1 MRPVYTVGH
10 STRSI
15 EELVALLAE
24 HGITVLVDVRRF
36 PGSRRHPQFG
46 RDSLERSLLTHG
58 IRYVHAPD
66 LGGRRAAQPNSPNT
80 AWRNVGF
87 RGYADYMQTPEFA
100 ATLARHEELAQQET
114 EAILCDEAGQ
124 WRCHRRLIADAL
136 VAHGIPV
143 T

>member
-24 HGITVLVDVRRF
+24 HGITVLVDVRRC

-46 RDSLERSLLTHG
+46 RDSLERSLATHG
-58 IRYVHAPD
+58 IRYVNAPD
-66 LGGRRAAQPNSPNT
+66 LGGRRSELPNSPNT
-80 AWRNVGF
+80 AWRNAGS

-100 ATLARHEELAQQET
+100 SALARLEEL
-114 EAILCDEAGQ
+114 
-124 WRCHRRLIADAL
+124 
-136 VAHGIPV
+136 
-143 T
+143 

>member
-15 EELVALLAE
+15 EELVALWPG
-24 HGITVLVDVRRF
+24 HGTAVLVDVRRF

-66 LGGRRAAQPNSPNT
+66 LGGRRAARPNSPNT

-100 ATLARHEELAQQET
+100 AALARLEALAQQET
-114 EAILCDEAGQ
+114 VAIRCREAA
-124 WRCHRRLIADAL
+124 
-136 VAHGIPV
+136 
-143 T
+143 